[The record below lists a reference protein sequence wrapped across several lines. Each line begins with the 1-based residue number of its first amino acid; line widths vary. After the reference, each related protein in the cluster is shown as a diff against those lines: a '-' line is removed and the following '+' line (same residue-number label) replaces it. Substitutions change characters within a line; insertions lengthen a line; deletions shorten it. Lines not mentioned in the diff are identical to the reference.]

1 MGKREFDAIEF
12 LERLDE
18 LTMNCETE
26 EEANEIYKE
35 EMEKLTDEEAEELFK
50 VIKESELLEE
60 DDDDYE
66 CEECARG
73 KVTPKYVEVIT
84 EHLEGAGINADE
96 FDKGV
101 DDVSRIC
108 GQFSALKSVGMSDK
122 DAMDII
128 TNLLSIQINKDTI
141 EGNIK
146 IATAQDVTT
155 RI

>member
-1 MGKREFDAIEF
+1 MSKKEFDVIEF

-18 LTMNCETE
+18 LTADCETE
-26 EEANEIYKE
+26 EEAKEIYIE
-35 EMEKLTDEEAEELFK
+35 EIEKLTDEEAEEFYR
-50 VIKESELLEE
+50 VMKEIEE
-60 DDDDYE
+60 DDCE
-66 CEECARG
+66 CEECAEER
-73 KVTPKYVEVIT
+73 VTSKYVPVIT
-84 EHLEGAGINADE
+84 EHLEGVGINADE

-141 EGNIK
+141 EGNVR
-146 IATAQDVTT
+146 IATAQDVSS

>member
-1 MGKREFDAIEF
+1 MEKREFDVIEF

-26 EEANEIYKE
+26 EEAKEIYIE
-35 EMEKLTDEEAEELFK
+35 EIEKLTDEEAEEFCRVMEEAK
-50 VIKESELLEE
+50 LLEE
-60 DDDDYE
+60 DDDE

-73 KVTPKYVEVIT
+73 KVTPKYIEVIT
-84 EHLEGAGINADE
+84 EHLERIGINADE

-122 DAMDII
+122 DAMEVI
-128 TNLLSIQINKDTI
+128 TNLITIQINNDTI
-141 EGNIK
+141 EGNVR
-146 IATAQDVTT
+146 IANLQDTMS

>member
-1 MGKREFDAIEF
+1 MEKREFDVIEF

-26 EEANEIYKE
+26 EEVREIYIE
-35 EMEKLTDEEAEELFK
+35 EMEKLTDEEAEEVYR
-50 VIKESELLEE
+50 VIEESELLE
-60 DDDDYE
+60 DDDDCE
-66 CEECARG
+66 CEECARE
-73 KVTPKYVEVIT
+73 KATPKYVEVIT
-84 EHLEGAGINADE
+84 EHLEGIGINVDE

-141 EGNIK
+141 EGNVR
-146 IATAQDVTT
+146 IATAQDVSS